1 MRILL
6 AIASA
11 AVAVTLGSC
20 LSFETEAKLRFPYV
34 DLAGVYPNT
43 LSMDDIRD
51 IIALARSRPDIK
63 QPVDQITSERPGAA
77 RVISGKARDNG
88 DINTTFDARKEN
100 GHWKIIEKSINTG
113 PVRFTS

>member
-1 MRILL
+1 MRIVL
-6 AIASA
+6 ALASA
-11 AVAVTLGSC
+11 SVAVTLGSC

-51 IIALARSRPDIK
+51 IIALAGSRPDIK
-63 QPVDQITSERPGAA
+63 QPVDQITSDRPGEA
-77 RVISGKARDNG
+77 RVSSGKARDNG
-88 DINTTFDARKEN
+88 DINTTFDARKED
-100 GHWKIIEKSINTG
+100 GRWKIIEKSINTG